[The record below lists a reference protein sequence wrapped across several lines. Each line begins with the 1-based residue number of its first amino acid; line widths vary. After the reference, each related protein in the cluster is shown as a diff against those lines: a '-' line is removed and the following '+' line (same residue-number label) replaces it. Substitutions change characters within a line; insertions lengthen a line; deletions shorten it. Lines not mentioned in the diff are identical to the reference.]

1 MAQRRVNVRF
11 VGIALVVVV
20 GVLGSLLLARAFL
33 FKKDPH
39 KYVQLAEDFRKNNDL
54 VNAAINY
61 KAAVDLNPKDL
72 HVRVL
77 YGDVLHDLARADQ
90 GYMGQDRQAWD
101 GVLTA

>member
-11 VGIALVVVV
+11 GGIGLVVVV
-20 GVLGSLLLARAFL
+20 GVLGSLLLARQFL

-39 KYVQLAEDFRKNNDL
+39 KYVQLAEDFRKNGDL

-72 HVRVL
+72 HTRVA
-77 YGDVLHDLARADQ
+77 YGDVLHDLARGDQ
-90 GYMGQDRQAWD
+90 AYMNQDR
-101 GVLTA
+101 GV